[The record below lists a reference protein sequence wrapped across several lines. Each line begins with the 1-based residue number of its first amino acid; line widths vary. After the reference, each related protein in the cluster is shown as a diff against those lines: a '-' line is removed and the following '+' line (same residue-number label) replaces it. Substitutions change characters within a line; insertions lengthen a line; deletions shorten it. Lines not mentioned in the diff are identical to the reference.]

1 MISRER
7 DGVEDARLP
16 EVERAVAGLL
26 TALGRD
32 ISGEPLSGTPRR
44 VATSLIDL
52 LTPQEIQLTTFPNP
66 VGYTDPVIVHDIPF
80 HSLCEHHLMPFRGV
94 AHVGYVPADRIVGLS
109 TLPRVVE
116 HFSRDLQL
124 QERLTADIA
133 DWMQRELQP
142 LGVGVV
148 VEAEQLCMSLRGVGT
163 PETRTTTSAF
173 RGALSL
179 TDFLR
184 P

>member
-1 MISRER
+1 MLKM
-7 DGVEDARLP
+7 VEEPTD
-16 EVERAVAGLL
+16 AVAAVTDAVAALL

-32 ISGEPLSGTPRR
+32 VSVEPLDATPAR
-44 VATSLIDL
+44 VAISLIQL
-52 LTPQEIQLTTFPNP
+52 LTRPDVALSTFPNP
-66 VGYTDPVIVHDIPF
+66 DGYTGPVIVHDIPF

-94 AHVGYVPADRIVGLS
+94 AHVGYLPAGRIVGLS

-124 QERLTADIA
+124 QERLTTDIA
-133 DWMQRELQP
+133 DWLQRELQP
-142 LGVGVV
+142 AGVGVV
-148 VEAEQLCMSLRGVGT
+148 IEAEQLCMSLRGVGT
-163 PETRTTTSAF
+163 PDTHTSTSTF